1 MRFLVLST
9 GAGVLLLAC
18 AGCGTQS
25 VYLQNIQVD
34 GPLSVSPVF
43 IVGEQ
48 PESVGTVRLAISASA
63 GPDQRIV
70 GRADGHTDVNAAG
83 VYQVDTVRR
92 GGAVE
97 YIERYGV
104 NTRRFEGTNFRWTLA
119 PLTLTLQ
126 GDVQVARS
134 LSLVGGL
141 QYSSNRSRSYL
152 GGLLGMG
159 FSFYGST
166 IGVRIDLGAM
176 WTEVHY
182 DVDYVVTTRPFSW
195 FGTSDTY
202 VQFFSDE
209 GRSFGGNLYGALTL
223 NTRYSTWPVHLF
235 VQLAI
240 KRQTVVNLEREVYFS
255 NADRVSASVLQH
267 NSFFTVT
274 PGVVVPFAGSGR
286 VVLGIRLT
294 DETAL
299 LVGEPGVLLA
309 PFAHVEFTL

>member
-1 MRFLVLST
+1 MRFRILST
-9 GAGVLLLAC
+9 GAGVLLFVF

-34 GPLSVSPVF
+34 GPLGVPPVF
-43 IVGEQ
+43 IVGEEQ
-48 PESVGTVRLAISASA
+48 GSVGTFRLAVSASA
-63 GPDQRIV
+63 GPDQKIE

-83 VYQVDTVRR
+83 VYQVDTVRS
-92 GGAVE
+92 GGSVE
-97 YIERYGV
+97 YIEREGV
-104 NTRRFEGTNFRWTLA
+104 NTRRFEGTNFRWTLV
-119 PLTLTLQ
+119 PLTLSLQ
-126 GDVQVARS
+126 GDIQVARS

-152 GGLLGMG
+152 GGMLGMG
-159 FSFYGST
+159 FSFYGSN

-182 DVDYVVTTRPFSW
+182 DVDYVVTTRPFLS
-195 FGTSDTY
+195 SDTY

-209 GRSFGGNLYGALTL
+209 GRSFGGNLYGAVML
-223 NTRYSTWPVHLF
+223 NTRNPSWPLHLF
-235 VQLAI
+235 VQMAI
-240 KRQTVVNLEREVYFS
+240 MRQTVVDLDREVYFPRAE
-255 NADRVSASVLQH
+255 NVRASVLHH

-274 PGVVVPFAGSGR
+274 PGVVVPLAGSGR